1 MEQLLDQVAQAL
13 ERIRT
18 DVVGGIEE
26 QVDTVM
32 TKGWR
37 LVSSLEA
44 ELTQLTEKRATLE
57 MQAISQDHIG
67 FLQVRH
73 QNKKDSASCGRSFH
87 LHVSVLTVGVS
98 PELRQCHSSTGGGSV
113 EQPRFRLGLFST
125 LPPGGCEKLPDRG

>member
-73 QNKKDSASCGRSFH
+73 QNKKGILLPVGEASTF
-87 LHVSVLTVGVS
+87 
-98 PELRQCHSSTGGGSV
+98 
-113 EQPRFRLGLFST
+113 T
-125 LPPGGCEKLPDRG
+125 LAS

>member
-73 QNKKDSASCGRSFH
+73 QNKKGILLPVGGASTFT
-87 LHVSVLTVGVS
+87 LVS
-98 PELRQCHSSTGGGSV
+98 
-113 EQPRFRLGLFST
+113 
-125 LPPGGCEKLPDRG
+125 